1 MMFHGTSNIIKS
13 FQPIFYISKYFGSN
27 LYQLP
32 KVLTPSNLK
41 INPRPID
48 VFICFIQFSLTF
60 GVTIPMIRRWD
71 DEDSPIRKELE
82 SKISLSS
89 VVILSIT
96 GSVANYAYSFIFLFI
111 IISDM
116 LNAPVIRSFI
126 LLFANIDEKV

>member
-13 FQPIFYISKYFGSN
+13 FHPIFYISKYFGSN